1 MKKVKC
7 KKSFKGMIDIRD
19 YDVKAAIKE
28 NVDVSV
34 TCPDFVGI
42 AVYTPAELA
51 KPERVSG
58 EFKSMY
64 DRNYKLYSYTWKQ

>member
-19 YDVKAAIKE
+19 YVAKEAIKNNE
-28 NVDVSV
+28 DVSV
-34 TCPDFVGI
+34 TCPDFQGN

-51 KPERVSG
+51 TPERISG